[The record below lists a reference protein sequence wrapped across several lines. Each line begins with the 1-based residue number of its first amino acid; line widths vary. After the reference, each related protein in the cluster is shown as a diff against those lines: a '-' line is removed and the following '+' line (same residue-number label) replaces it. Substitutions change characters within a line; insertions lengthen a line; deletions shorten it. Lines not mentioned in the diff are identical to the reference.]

1 MEKAI
6 FRTKFD
12 EDMDRNNQIVT
23 VINKVDKTDM
33 YLIEF
38 DDKKQL
44 IVYDTELK
52 FLEGDD

>member
-6 FRTKFD
+6 FKTKFA

-23 VINKVDKTDM
+23 VIKKVDKTDM

-38 DDKKQL
+38 NDKKQL

>member
-23 VINKVDKTDM
+23 VIKKVDKTDM